1 MAKRTS
7 KRKVKTQPD
16 YFAGLTDDQ
25 RLAMET
31 LQAAIDRGDATCCLQ
46 GYAGTGKSFSA
57 TRLLKSYAHNR
68 DILLCAPTNKA
79 AAVLRSMAEQIGGK
93 GEATTIHKALGLR
106 PEVDADRGRNILRQV
121 KPPSIKP
128 GSLVLVDEA
137 SMIDR
142 ELMRHISQE
151 VRNVRA
157 QVVYCGDPAQLP
169 PIFEA
174 LSPAF
179 TGDIVTA
186 RLTTI
191 VRQAADHPILG
202 MTARIRAAIDG
213 AVVPLFETKMGD
225 SGSLIRLDAVAFE
238 TQLLAFFK
246 SEDYRKDPDHCR
258 VLAWTNDRTNSYN
271 RIIRRSLL
279 GAKADQQ
286 SLLSDEVVV
295 ACQPILEGK
304 VSIGDHVTVLDA
316 TPRQHPET
324 GIPCLFARIDTGKRQ
339 LDVWVVKP
347 EGWSQY
353 RAIMGSLAKEANA
366 LQRASK
372 TRRLTSQEDQ
382 QRREAWVRFFKFKD
396 ETFADLRPVHA
407 STVHRSQGSTYGH
420 VFVDLADIGRNTRRD
435 VLLRLLYV
443 ALTRARG
450 DVVVTGEL
458 PARLYAPPVATE
470 EDDCKDGLLLAL
482 AA

>member
-1 MAKRTS
+1 MAKRAS
-7 KRKVKTQPD
+7 KRKAKQQPD
-16 YFAGLTDDQ
+16 YLADLTVDQ
-25 RLAMET
+25 RAAVET
-31 LQAAIDRGDATCCLQ
+31 LQAAIDRGDPACCLQ

-57 TRLLKSYAHNR
+57 TRLLKSYAQRR

-79 AAVLRSMAEQIGGK
+79 AAVLRAMAEQIGGNV
-93 GEATTIHKALGLR
+93 EATTIHKALGLR

-121 KPPSIKP
+121 KPPSIEQ
-128 GSLVLVDEA
+128 GALLLVDEA
-137 SMIDR
+137 SMVDR
-142 ELMRHISQE
+142 ELMKFILQE
-151 VRNVRA
+151 VRKVSA
-157 QVVYCGDPAQLP
+157 QVVYCGDPGQLP

-179 TGDIVTA
+179 AGDMVTA

-191 VRQAADHPILG
+191 VRQAEGHPILA
-202 MTARIRAAIDG
+202 MTARIRAAIEG
-213 AVVPLFETKMGD
+213 AEVPRFKTQLGEQ
-225 SGSLIRLDAVAFE
+225 GSLILMEPAEFE
-238 TQLLAFFK
+238 TALLAAFRGK
-246 SEDYRKDPDHCR
+246 DYQSDPDHCR
-258 VLAWTNDRTNSYN
+258 VLAWTNERTNTYN

-279 GAKADQQ
+279 GPKADQQ
-286 SLLSDEVVV
+286 GLLPGEVVV
-295 ACQPILEGK
+295 ACQPILEGR

-324 GIPCLFARIDTGKRQ
+324 GIPCLLTTINTGKRR

-347 EGWSQY
+347 EGWGQY

-366 LQRASK
+366 LQRESK
-372 TRRLTSQEDQ
+372 ARRLTHQEDQ

-407 STVHRSQGSTYGH
+407 STVHRSQGSTYQT
-420 VFVDLADIGRNTRRD
+420 VYVDLSDIGRNTRRD

-458 PARLYAPPVATE
+458 PARLYAPPAPVE
-470 EDDCKDGLLLAL
+470 EDWGFEGDLLLAV
-482 AA
+482 